1 MPDETIT
8 TMSDPEYGDISI
20 GYAEPEVPESSPEPE
35 APPPAPATEAPVAA
49 AEPPATPTAPEP
61 PKQIVIDKSKGLRE
75 EIRRLEREDPEFAN
89 QYNIHVGDKAARKYK
104 PIIDS
109 LTAERDA
116 ARNELRRREMLAIP
130 DAEKARLFETDPK
143 WAKEYAELVH
153 TKPEDTINNLRV
165 QQERDSVTQR
175 IVDTFRSAID
185 RGLPREQVDAVAADV
200 QAGKFDHDEDGN
212 VLHPLVALAN
222 IQQVFT
228 DRLLAHARTAVVNT
242 PAAASPAPV
251 SEEPVA
257 PPTNP
262 LLTQPGPDTSTAG
275 VMRASGHRDPLV
287 DYQKALDGKG
297 SKMPSSEEIDKMT
310 ARYLTME

>member
-1 MPDETIT
+1 MPDELVT

-20 GYAEPEVPESSPEPE
+20 GYAEPEVTESSSELETPT
-35 APPPAPATEAPVAA
+35 PAPAPKAPVAEV
-49 AEPPATPTAPEP
+49 EPPATPPAPEP
-61 PKQIVIDKSKGLRE
+61 TKQIVIDKSKGLRE

-104 PIIDS
+104 PLIDS

-153 TKPEDTINNLRV
+153 MKPEDTINNLRV
-165 QQERDSVTQR
+165 QQERQSVEQR

-185 RGLPREQVDAVAADV
+185 RGLPQEQINAVAADV
-200 QAGKFDHDEDGN
+200 QAGKFDRDEDGN
-212 VLHPLVALAN
+212 ILHPLVALAN

-242 PAAASPAPV
+242 PAAAQSAPV

-287 DYQKALDGKG
+287 DYQKALDKG
-297 SKMPSSEEIDKMT
+297 GKMPSSDEIDKMT